1 MEDCGPNFSRLGR
14 LVDFDRRQL
23 AVLLARGRV
32 IIGLTALVA
41 PGLAIRALMGE
52 STTTTRTLTRMLG
65 VRDVVLGVGAI
76 TTLKERTQDAEWVSM
91 GAVADGV
98 DALAGLFT
106 PGVTVRARL
115 MGVVAAGSAV
125 LGIEAARRFADE
137 RAGATPDGAR

>member
-1 MEDCGPNFSRLGR
+1 
-14 LVDFDRRQL
+14 VDLDRRQL
-23 AVLLARGRV
+23 AVLIARGRV
-32 IIGLTALVA
+32 VLGLSAVLA

-65 VRDVVLGVGAI
+65 VRDIVLGVGAI

-106 PGVTVRARL
+106 PGLPVQARL
-115 MGVVAAGSAV
+115 MGVVAAATAAV
-125 LGIEAARRFADE
+125 GLDASRRFADE
-137 RAGATPDGAR
+137 RADAAG